1 MLEEYKACL
10 SRVTL
15 LSREEEQALWKEYKV
30 EEEIDARQ
38 RLIENYQPLV
48 FKEAVKYGL
57 QEAVTMDL
65 IQEGT
70 VGLMEAVE
78 RYDPL
83 AGVAFSL
90 YAIHRIRGRMLNF
103 LNANKRRSFL
113 RTGRKR
119 RSSLRRPFPIWLSK
133 VPTVNRCMRQ
143 STWQCSDSLPKSR
156 MSFALSTW
164 RSRPP
169 RRPLMP
175 WASVRLTYTAS
186 RNAVSG
192 VYAGCSRS

>member
-10 SRVTL
+10 SRVIL
-15 LSREEEQALWKEYKV
+15 LSREEEQALWKEYKE

-83 AGVAFSL
+83 NGVAFSL
-90 YAIHRIRGRMLNF
+90 YAIHRIRGRMLNS
-103 LNANKRRSFL
+103 LNAQKN
-113 RTGRKR
+113 
-119 RSSLRRPFPIWLSK
+119 
-133 VPTVNRCMRQ
+133 
-143 STWQCSDSLPKSR
+143 
-156 MSFALSTW
+156 
-164 RSRPP
+164 
-169 RRPLMP
+169 
-175 WASVRLTYTAS
+175 
-186 RNAVSG
+186 
-192 VYAGCSRS
+192 

>member
-15 LSREEEQALWKEYKV
+15 LSREEEQALWKEYKE

-78 RYDPL
+78 RCRLLP
-83 AGVAFSL
+83 VC
-90 YAIHRIRGRMLNF
+90 HPPHP
-103 LNANKRRSFL
+103 
-113 RTGRKR
+113 RTHAE
-119 RSSLRRPFPIWLSK
+119 FPE
-133 VPTVNRCMRQ
+133 CQ
-143 STWQCSDSLPKSR
+143 
-156 MSFALSTW
+156 
-164 RSRPP
+164 
-169 RRPLMP
+169 
-175 WASVRLTYTAS
+175 
-186 RNAVSG
+186 
-192 VYAGCSRS
+192 